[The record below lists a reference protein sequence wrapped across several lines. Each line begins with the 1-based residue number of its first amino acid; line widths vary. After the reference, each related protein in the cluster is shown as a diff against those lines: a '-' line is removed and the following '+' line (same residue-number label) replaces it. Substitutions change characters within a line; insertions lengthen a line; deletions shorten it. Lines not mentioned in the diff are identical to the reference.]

1 MLTITET
8 MQASAFSQHTPSS
21 AQVDIHSARAIA
33 ALIKRVLLQL
43 NSEQYT
49 VMKADKVV
57 QSVTTDT
64 RVVHQQV
71 SSPSA
76 APTATT
82 ASSSSATAT
91 PAATPQATTA
101 ASLITP
107 SPATAATATPAATA
121 IPSSTAAAAAPSVA
135 DTSSTVPSAGT
146 VANSSTAAN
155 ATGAAA
161 AGGGVTRVSTLQT
174 QLKAP
179 WDLDTM
185 DQISL
190 PLDGK
195 YEYTNDGTGV
205 NVYILDTVRAKAK
218 L

>member
-1 MLTITET
+1 MNGV
-8 MQASAFSQHTPSS
+8 F
-21 AQVDIHSARAIA
+21 
-33 ALIKRVLLQL
+33 LQL
-43 NSEQYT
+43 NTEQYT

-91 PAATPQATTA
+91 PAATPQATRAGSPTT
-101 ASLITP
+101 TP
-107 SPATAATATPAATA
+107 SSTTAATATPAATTA
-121 IPSSTAAAAAPSVA
+121 STSTAAAAAPQVA

-155 ATGAAA
+155 ATNAAA
-161 AGGGVTRVSTLQT
+161 AGDTVTRVSTLQT
-174 QLKAP
+174 QMKAP
-179 WDLDTM
+179 WDLDTI
-185 DQISL
+185 DQASL

-205 NVYILDTVRAKAK
+205 NVYILDTVSAQGK